1 MAHDAPAN
9 PLRDRRQAAGLSQEL
24 LAAEAGVCTMT
35 VSRAER
41 SGRLTLRTAAR
52 LAPFLDCS
60 PADLLPPSR
69 S

>member
-1 MAHDAPAN
+1 MAHDAPAKTI
-9 PLRDRRQAAGLSQEL
+9 RDRRLAAGLTQEL

-41 SGRLTLRTAAR
+41 SGRLSPATAAR
-52 LAPFLDCS
+52 LAPFLGCE